1 MKSKLNFI
9 CAIVQLIIGLLAITS
24 FVVLSISGE
33 NITKWVITLLLAIT
47 LVVIGVIGIIDYMKR

>member
-1 MKSKLNFI
+1 MRSKLNFI
-9 CAIVQLIIGLLAITS
+9 CAIVQLIIGILAITA